1 MTKVVNVL
9 KSYIDRVLIM
19 KIVVYVAV
27 FRFKLAFQSRL
38 VLGFQII
45 NFSKK
50 IAKVEVTELSS

>member
-1 MTKVVNVL
+1 MNVL
-9 KSYIDRVLIM
+9 RSCIDRVLMM

-27 FRFKLAFQSRL
+27 FRFKLTFQSRL

-50 IAKVEVTELSS
+50 FAKVEVTELSS